1 MRKLIVALAAVA
13 LIGGCMKVGNGPP
26 KDLPEFVKVYPG
38 AQQVVSVNMGPIS
51 SLAFQAPAAPADV
64 VAFYRNGASSD
75 GLTETPMQGDASGQA
90 KATFRNATGDEFLTV
105 VAQAQGAGSMVSLA
119 YKAPKAPS

>member
-1 MRKLIVALAAVA
+1 MKNLIVALAAVA
-13 LIGGCMKVGNGPP
+13 LIGGCMKVSTAPP
-26 KDLPEFVKVYPG
+26 KDLPEWVKVYPG

-64 VAFYRNGASSD
+64 VAYYRNGASSD
-75 GLTETPMQGDASGQA
+75 GLIETPMQADASGPV
-90 KATFRNATGDEFLTV
+90 KATFRNAAGDEFLTV
-105 VAQAQGAGSMVSLA
+105 VAQPQGAGSMVSLA